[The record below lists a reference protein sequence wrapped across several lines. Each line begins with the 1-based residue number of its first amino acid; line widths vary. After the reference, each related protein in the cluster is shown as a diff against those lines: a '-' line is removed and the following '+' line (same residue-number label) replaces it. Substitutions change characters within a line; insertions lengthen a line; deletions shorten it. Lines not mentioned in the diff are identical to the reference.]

1 MAAQGARCVKTNFF
15 LGRLFSKHGFQV
27 NQRWGG
33 LVRFLGSAPEG
44 EAPPVAD

>member
-33 LVRFLGSAPEG
+33 LVRFLGPTDGS
-44 EAPPVAD
+44 D